1 MGTPTVAAMDDIK
14 SGAGTA
20 DFAERADRLVR
31 AARTGSL
38 RSPAVVAGL
47 EEAAG
52 RADRERAELVRA
64 WADRLARG
72 VDTEAVRETVLHL
85 AAVAGRG
92 LVDDALAAERRALL
106 DRTAGMWRYQHHYGH
121 PEVLI
126 AAELAAGRMPGPAV
140 IAAFRRTALAC
151 APSEG
156 LRRTLALLTEPV
168 LNVGEPWADSALAD
182 PRWHGLLV
190 HARTV
195 KASRPVGAWTRTAR
209 DLVAGQGRARRARRS
224 WDGSGWSDGRAASP
238 SRGRRART
246 GTRTTSTRCGGSPGC
261 SCGCRRSRPGSR
273 CSGDW
278 PEPGGYCLRR
288 CVTC

>member
-1 MGTPTVAAMDDIK
+1 MDDIK

-209 DLVAGQGRARRARRS
+209 DLVAGQGEGEA
-224 WDGSGWSDGRAASP
+224 RAAIVGWLGLVGRPRSLP
-238 SRGRRART
+238 VTGEAGADWDPYNIDALRGLAWMLVRL
-246 GTRTTSTRCGGSPGC
+246 P
-261 SCGCRRSRPGSR
+261 
-273 CSGDW
+273 
-278 PEPGGYCLRR
+278 PEPAGESVLGRLAGAGRLLPQALRHMLSAR
-288 CVTC
+288 A